1 MLTDSGEEPS
11 NIDSEIALSRVTTI
25 KEALALLGL
34 LLLPGFS
41 LRALVVARFDPT
53 VATALVQF
61 TQPLN
66 FLLDFLLDATPV
78 LLYVSGLTALFW
90 YGGRWQRGGRGHAL
104 SIVPVFLLA
113 LVLSVPIIMIAPFP
127 EILYYCILLAFL
139 PGTFAAGNS
148 LTILKGKSSQKL
160 LRSARTREERQR
172 YVDALQTRLEIR
184 MYVVG
189 AVVVLAISA
198 FFGGMWLAPEVLT
211 VRDIPTTGY
220 ALQQQ
225 DQDLVVYDP
234 SLNAVV
240 RMPKAEVSHRQFCDT
255 QNVTVS
261 QYLFG
266 GPQGRPPC

>member
-1 MLTDSGEEPS
+1 LTDSGEELS

-90 YGGRWQRGGRGHAL
+90 YGGRWQRGGRGHTL

-113 LVLSVPIIMIAPFP
+113 LGLSVPIFMIAPFP
-127 EILYYCILLAFL
+127 EIPYYCMLLAFL

-148 LTILKGKSSQKL
+148 LTVLKGKSSQNL

-172 YVDALQTRLEIR
+172 YLGALQTRLEIR
-184 MYVVG
+184 TY
-189 AVVVLAISA
+189 S
-198 FFGGMWLAPEVLT
+198 MWSWP
-211 VRDIPTTGY
+211 
-220 ALQQQ
+220 
-225 DQDLVVYDP
+225 
-234 SLNAVV
+234 
-240 RMPKAEVSHRQFCDT
+240 
-255 QNVTVS
+255 
-261 QYLFG
+261 
-266 GPQGRPPC
+266 